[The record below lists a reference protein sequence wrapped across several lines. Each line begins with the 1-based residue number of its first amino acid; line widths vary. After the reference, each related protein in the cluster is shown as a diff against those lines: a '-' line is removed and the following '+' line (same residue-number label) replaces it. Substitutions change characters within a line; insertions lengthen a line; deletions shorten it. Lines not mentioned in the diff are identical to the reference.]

1 MKFGKSNKHQ
11 LNEQKP
17 HKQSSL
23 KKGNKIL
30 VTAGALGIGVAG
42 ATSAGL
48 LADAAKLTV
57 TMGTDKVLNAASPIK
72 NLVITTSQTKTK
84 PISNDYSF
92 VAKFNNKTKVVPF
105 PSNEWEERT
114 QIQENS
120 EGKETEFKAYTL
132 VAPPNSLEGK
142 VGIDYKNVGKFN
154 GRVVNLHIEILNWD
168 ETPYLEQ
175 KSQQLISYSKT
186 NIRHWTSGY
195 QSVQQKWTYQYDDT
209 GEQVTDMK
217 GMYFTFEDFDSMQF
231 MKFGE
236 VTTNAIDNIIVDDK
250 SEVEYE
256 YSDGTLKLGYMSDAD
271 DSPSGNVKRSATV
284 LFRDVRSIIF
294 SWSRDYKSAKVDP
307 EAAYD
312 SVIGAHMFYYTGKK
326 LAPTELDPP
335 TKFVSH
341 DVKKEKKHEIKTK
354 SNTLTTQDQVIT
366 YRITQIVPDE
376 SKDFYYDSFNIFDA
390 LPAGITPKTDT
401 LDIIDDDGKSVK
413 SFFKD
418 KWTNV
423 NDATQSSEL
432 SLEATT
438 GALNDSDFY
447 GQTYDIVFDAV
458 IKDSAS
464 LEKYREKDSNE
475 ISIPNTARAVKN
487 GSTKKSNTVN
497 TLLKDLDYTG
507 ITKYNVKD
515 GTTAET
521 KGKITVADSGKHQYK
536 MTAHIGNEHEVKT
549 FTISDD
555 LEDVW
560 DMKDIHI
567 YDKNGKDITDKGQL
581 TRKDDKES
589 FEWKLYGATEANAS
603 DYLGED
609 ITAVVD
615 VELKKE
621 QNYTDYITTDGK
633 IEIPNTS
640 KVILNNSYDD
650 IRTEETSNK
659 VLVNIPTTK
668 AAAEKVNITAD
679 GVETKD
685 DVHVD
690 AGESHKYALDF
701 TVPNDKVID
710 ELILNDDLED
720 VLNVKALKVY
730 DSQGKDITA
739 EGTPKIDD
747 DAEIATWTAK
757 DPTKYY
763 GKDLR
768 MVIDAE
774 MKKGVDLSKY
784 LDRKTMDKAVIPN
797 KGLLSVTYK
806 KLGDGTIPT
815 ALKKETNTVNIETD
829 VLEAKAEKFIVN
841 AAGKDTKERESI
853 KLGEAV
859 QYHLN
864 FDVPNTV
871 KVDDLAFKDD
881 LDNAIDI
888 KSVHIYDG
896 DTDIT
901 NKGKLNLD
909 EGTESFEWIPNDVK
923 DVIGKNISVMIQGK
937 VKEGL
942 DLSGYVND
950 RKEIIVDNVAE
961 MIINK
966 DTKFPTNKVQIELPT
981 IDSKANKYNITAAG
995 GRTED
1000 EMTVEPG
1007 KEHKYEM
1014 AFTLTNYEI
1023 VNSMAIED
1031 DLPDVLDLQDVK
1043 IYLGDKDV
1051 SGEGKFEF
1059 NNKTE
1064 KFSWVA
1070 DDPSKYAGQTLVAKV
1085 SAELKKDA
1093 TYEGFYNYKTNK
1105 ITIPNT
1111 AVMTLNGG
1119 DRSKDKIKTNEVTI
1133 TTPSVEAKTVKYN
1146 IADDE
1151 IRTAET
1157 QKVKQ
1162 GDEHKYEMHYTIP
1175 NVQSV
1180 RTFNLADDL
1189 ENVMDLNAVK
1199 VYEGDVDV
1207 TREGKL
1213 TLDSDKESF
1222 VWLPYEPT
1230 AWLGKTLRVSVD
1242 STVKKGVDY
1251 SKYMDEEGIITIPNV
1266 AELVLNNGEAPED
1279 TVKSKKVNVELEK
1292 VENSAVKYNDNKAG
1306 GKVKDTLKVKPG
1318 EDHSYI
1324 IDFTINNYKPIS
1336 KLVLQDDLEDVMDYK
1351 SIVVTTEDGKDV
1363 TNKGTITVDDKK
1375 EKFAWTAKD
1384 AKEFSGKK
1392 LSVRVNATLKS
1403 NVTFDGLLSD
1413 NKVLI
1418 PNIASMIIDNED
1430 YVKSNEVNITTPGIV
1445 SNATKWNINKKGV
1458 KVSDTMQVND
1468 LELHTYQMDFNISNT
1483 EKFTGFLLKD
1493 DIPDVLDLLDA
1504 KIFITD
1510 NGEEKDITA
1519 DGTLSIKDDGEAFTW
1534 IPKEPMKYAGKQLNA
1549 VLVVQLKHSVD
1560 LTDYLNPNGKI
1571 MIPNTGEITYYNG
1584 ADEPRT
1590 LKTTTVDVTTPGI
1603 GNTIEKYNVAKQ
1615 GEIIDRQSVDS
1626 EAAQV
1631 AWEEVAKNYKY
1642 KDAKINYDPETH
1654 PESDDQK
1661 QDDEVDEE
1669 ATTLPDEEHD
1679 KDPDLPDDD
1688 SEINS
1693 SSKTVAGYKATGDGV
1708 YLKVPARESKE
1719 ETLKSDGT
1727 LANAKLGRP
1736 TTNIVRLKPEQTHQ
1750 YQIGFHVRNNEKIES
1765 LKISDDLE
1773 DVLNFEGVHIMDG
1786 DTDITNQGSLSLN
1799 DEDESFTWVAKNP
1812 SKYAGKDL
1820 VAIIDVKLK
1829 SNANFEDYDY
1839 EGLYDIVNVAYLN
1852 VNDEKIMSNPV
1863 VVNTVP
1869 IKTTADKYNI
1879 VNSQTTTQTVRVEK
1893 GKKHMYELDYR
1904 IQNAEKMYFL
1914 KIEDDL
1920 EDVMDLTDVKL
1931 YVKGQ
1936 EVTDKGTLKVDNE
1949 EEHFTWT
1956 AHEPNDFSGQLI
1968 TVKVTSKAK
1977 KNADVSSYRNSEVPN
1992 KAYVHINDDD
2002 PIATNKVLV
2011 ELYKDPV
2018 PEESDTIDPDNLTTN
2033 KPSDDD
2039 PKKNVN
2045 PQEWEEDEPAD
2056 DPKDKLVD
2064 QLVQTGAE
2072 HKTGLIATLLGLLG
2086 ASGIGAYVLKRRKKT
2101 QATNDE
2107 TNSDDNKEEK

>member
-1 MKFGKSNKHQ
+1 MKNGKDEKFP
-11 LNEQKP
+11 LNEQHP
-17 HKQSSL
+17 HKSSSF
-23 KKGNKIL
+23 KKHGKKIA
-30 VTAGALGIGVAG
+30 VTAGALGIGVIGAG
-42 ATSAGL
+42 TTGL

-57 TMGTDKVLNAASPIK
+57 TMDDTNILDATGIIK
-72 NLVITTSQTKTK
+72 SKLLTTSETKK
-84 PISNDYSF
+84 NPISSDYSF

-105 PSNEWEERT
+105 PASEWKDKT
-114 QIQENS
+114 QVQENS
-120 EGKETEFKAYTL
+120 DGEETEFKAYTL
-132 VAPPNSLEGK
+132 VSPPNSLEGK
-142 VGIDYKNVGKFN
+142 VGIDYVNVGKFN

-168 ETPYLEQ
+168 ETPWLDS
-175 KSQQLISYSKT
+175 KDQQLISYSK
-186 NIRHWTSGY
+186 NSIRHWTSGY

-209 GEQVTDMK
+209 GEQVKDMN

-231 MKFGE
+231 MKFGQA
-236 VTTNAIDNIIVDDK
+236 TTEAIENIIVDDN
-250 SEVEYE
+250 SEVQYE
-256 YSDGTLKLGYMSDAD
+256 YSDGTLKLGYISDTI
-271 DSPSGNVKRSATV
+271 DSKTGNVKRNATV
-284 LFRDVRSIIF
+284 LFRGVRSIIF
-294 SWSRDYKSAKVDP
+294 SWSRDYKNAKVS
-307 EAAYD
+307 ESYEYD
-312 SVIGAHMFYYTGKK
+312 SKIGAHMFYYTGKK

-335 TKFVSH
+335 KKFVSH
-341 DVKKEKKHEIKTK
+341 DVDKKEKHEIKKK
-354 SNTLTTQDQVIT
+354 SNTLTTQDQIIT

-376 SKDFYYDSFNIFDA
+376 SKDFYYNSFGIYDA
-390 LPAGITPKTDT
+390 LPEGITPLTDT
-401 LDIIDDDGKSVK
+401 LEIIDDDGNVVTDS
-413 SFFKD
+413 FKD

-423 NDATQSSEL
+423 KDADASSEL
-432 SLEATT
+432 SLVATT
-438 GALNDSDFY
+438 GSLNSSKFY
-447 GQTYDIVFDAV
+447 GQTYDIIFDAK
-458 IKDSAS
+458 IESSAA
-464 LEKYREKDSNE
+464 LEKYRQKETNE
-475 ISIPNTARAVKN
+475 ISIPNTARSIKN
-487 GSTKKSNTVN
+487 SELKKSNTVT

-515 GTTAET
+515 GGNSST
-521 KGKITVADSGKHQYK
+521 KGKVTVSSNGKHQYK
-536 MTAHIGNEHEVKT
+536 MTAHVGNEHEVST
-549 FTISDD
+549 LTLADD
-555 LEDVW
+555 LENIW

-567 YDKNGKDITDKGQL
+567 FDKDGKDITDKGKL
-581 TRKDDKES
+581 NRKEDEES
-589 FEWKLYGATEANAS
+589 FEWKLYKDTAGNAS

-609 ITAVVD
+609 VTAVVD
-615 VELKKE
+615 VELKNE
-621 QNYTDYITTDGK
+621 QDYTKYITADGK
-633 IEIPNTS
+633 IEIPNTA
-640 KVILNNSYDD
+640 KIILNNSSDD
-650 IRTEETSNK
+650 KRVEEKSNK
-659 VLVNIPTTK
+659 VVVNIPTTK
-668 AAAEKVNITAD
+668 PSAEKVNVTSD
-679 GVETKD
+679 GVETTD
-685 DVHVD
+685 NIRVE
-690 AGESHKYALDF
+690 AGKSHKYALDF
-701 TVPNDKVID
+701 TIPNDKVINK
-710 ELILNDDLED
+710 LTLTDDLED
-720 VLNVKALKVY
+720 VLNVKNLKVY
-730 DSQGKDITA
+730 DSSNKDITA
-739 EGTPKIDD
+739 EGTPEID
-747 DAEIATWTAK
+747 EENEVATWTAK
-757 DPTKYY
+757 DATKYY

-768 MVIDAE
+768 MVIEAD

-784 LDRKTMDKAVIPN
+784 LDRKTMEKAVIPN
-797 KGLLSVTYK
+797 KGLLSITYK
-806 KLGDGTIPT
+806 KLEDGTTPT
-815 ALKKETNTVNIETD
+815 ALKQDTNTVNIETG
-829 VLEAKAEKFIVN
+829 VLEPKSEKYIVN
-841 AAGKDTKERESI
+841 ESGKDTKDRTPV
-853 KLGEAV
+853 KLGEEV
-859 QYHLN
+859 QYHLA

-871 KVDDLAFKDD
+871 KVEDLAFVDD
-881 LDNAIDI
+881 LDNAVDL
-888 KSVHIYDG
+888 KSVRIYDG

-901 NKGKLNLD
+901 NKGDLKLN
-909 EGTESFEWIPNDVK
+909 EGDESFEWVPYDVK
-923 DVIGKNISVMIQGK
+923 DVIGKKIDVIVKGQ

-942 DLSGYVND
+942 ALSGYVNE
-950 RKEIIVDNVAE
+950 RNEIIVDNVAQ
-961 MIINK
+961 MVINK

-981 IDSKANKYNITAAG
+981 IDNKANKYNMTAAG

-1000 EMTVEPG
+1000 EMTVQPG
-1007 KEHKYEM
+1007 KEHNYEM
-1014 AFTLTNYEI
+1014 AFTLTNYEK

-1043 IYLGDKDV
+1043 IFLGTKDV
-1051 SGEGKFEF
+1051 TKEGKLEF

-1070 DDPSKYAGQTLVAKV
+1070 EDPSKYAGQTLVAKV
-1085 SAELKKDA
+1085 STQLKKDA
-1093 TYEGFYNYKTNK
+1093 TFEGFYNYKTNK

-1111 AVMTLNGG
+1111 ATMTLNGG

-1133 TTPSVEAKTVKYN
+1133 TTPAVEAKTVKYN

-1175 NVQSV
+1175 NIQSV

-1189 ENVMDLNAVK
+1189 ENTMDLNAVK
-1199 VYEGDVDV
+1199 VFEGDVDV

-1213 TLDSDKESF
+1213 TLNSDKESF
-1222 VWLPYEPT
+1222 TWQPYEPA
-1230 AWLGKTLRVSVD
+1230 AWLGKTLRVTVD
-1242 STVKKGVDY
+1242 ATVKKGVDY
-1251 SKYMDEEGIITIPNV
+1251 SKYMGEDGIITIPNV

-1279 TVKSKKVNVELEK
+1279 TIKSKKVNVELEK
-1292 VENSAVKYNDNKAG
+1292 VENSAIKYNDNKAG

-1336 KLVLQDDLEDVMDYK
+1336 KLVLQDDLEDVLDLK
-1351 SIVVTTEDGKDV
+1351 SIVVTTENGKDV
-1363 TNKGTITVDDKK
+1363 TNKGTITIDDKK

-1510 NGEEKDITA
+1510 DGEEKDITNE
-1519 DGTLSIKDDGEAFTW
+1519 GTLSIKDDGETFTW

-1584 ADEPRT
+1584 ADEPRV
-1590 LKTTTVDVTTPGI
+1590 LKTTTVDITTPGI

-1626 EAAQV
+1626 EAARV
-1631 AWEEVAKNYKY
+1631 AWEEVAENYKY

-1654 PESDDQK
+1654 PESEDQK
-1661 QDDEVDEE
+1661 NDDEVDEE

-1750 YQIGFHVRNNEKIES
+1750 YQIGFHVRNNEEIET

-1799 DEDESFTWVAKNP
+1799 NDDESFTWVAKNP

-1820 VAIIDVKLK
+1820 VAIVDVKLK
-1829 SNANFEDYDY
+1829 SNANFENYDY
-1839 EGLYDIVNVAYLN
+1839 EGLYDIVNVAYLH

-1869 IKTTADKYNI
+1869 IKTIADKYNI
-1879 VNSQTTTQTVRVEK
+1879 VNSQTTKETVRVEK

-1904 IQNAEKMYFL
+1904 IQNAEEMYFL

-1977 KNADVSSYRNSEVPN
+1977 KNADLSSYRNSEVPN
-1992 KAYVHINDDD
+1992 KAYIHINDDD

-2018 PEESDTIDPDNLTTN
+2018 PDESDTIDPDDLTTN
-2033 KPSDDD
+2033 KPSEDD
-2039 PKKNVN
+2039 PKKDVK
-2045 PQEWEEDEPAD
+2045 PQEWEEDQPTD
-2056 DPKDKLVD
+2056 NPKDNLVD

-2072 HKTGLIATLLGLLG
+2072 HKTGLIATLVGLLG
-2086 ASGIGAYVLKRRKKT
+2086 ASGIGAYVMKRRKKS
-2101 QATNDE
+2101 QVTNNE
-2107 TNSDDNKEEK
+2107 TNSDDKEEK